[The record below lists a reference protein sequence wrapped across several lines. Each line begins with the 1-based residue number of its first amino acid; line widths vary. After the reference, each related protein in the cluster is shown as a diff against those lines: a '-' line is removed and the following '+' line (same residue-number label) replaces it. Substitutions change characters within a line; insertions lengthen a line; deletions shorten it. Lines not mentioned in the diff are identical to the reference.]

1 MTDMLNTLEQ
11 ADAQLLLFLNGF
23 HNSYWDYFMM
33 MYSSRFVWI
42 PFYASFLYVMFR
54 NYDWRSTTKSLVA
67 IIAIVVLCD
76 QTTSGLIKP
85 MVERLRP
92 SNTDNPISPMVHIV
106 NNYRG
111 GRYGFPSSHA
121 ANAWGMVFFA
131 MYLARNRKLNLFLL
145 AWAIVMAYSRA
156 YMGVH
161 YPGDILVGIFFGA
174 LYATLCYYLLAYI
187 DPLGIEQ
194 WKTTGRQ
201 LHQSW
206 LPITM
211 GSISVLVMLTV
222 AAFMAATKMDIFFN

>member
-11 ADAQLLLFLNGF
+11 ADTQLLLFLNGF

-54 NYDWRSTTKSLVA
+54 NYDWRSATKCLVA

-121 ANAWGMVFFA
+121 ANAWGNGFLRHVFGPQQEVESFPPGLGHSDGILTRLYGEYTTQA
-131 MYLARNRKLNLFLL
+131 TYWWASFSEPCTPPCAIICWPISTHRVLSNGKPSADNCINRGFQSL
-145 AWAIVMAYSRA
+145 WAHS
-156 YMGVH
+156 
-161 YPGDILVGIFFGA
+161 L
-174 LYATLCYYLLAYI
+174 
-187 DPLGIEQ
+187 
-194 WKTTGRQ
+194 
-201 LHQSW
+201 SW
-206 LPITM
+206 
-211 GSISVLVMLTV
+211 
-222 AAFMAATKMDIFFN
+222 

>member
-1 MTDMLNTLEQ
+1 MLNTLEQ
-11 ADAQLLLFLNGF
+11 ADTQLLLFLNGF

-54 NYDWRSTTKSLVA
+54 NYDWRSSTKCLIA
-67 IIAIVVLCD
+67 IIAIVLLCD

-106 NNYRG
+106 SNYRG

-121 ANAWGMVFFA
+121 ANAWGMFFFA
-131 MYLARNRKLNLFLL
+131 MYLTRNRKLSLFLL
-145 AWAIVMAYSRA
+145 AWAVVMAFSRT

-161 YPGDILVGIFFGA
+161 YPGDILVGILFGA
-174 LYATLCYYLLAYI
+174 LFATLCYYLLDYA
-187 DPLGIEQ
+187 DPQGTEQ
-194 WKTTGRQ
+194 WKATNRQ
-201 LHQSW
+201 LRFSW
-206 LPITM
+206 LPFTT
-211 GSISVLVMLTV
+211 GVISVMIMLIA
-222 AAFMAATKMDIFFN
+222 AAFMATTQMEIFCN

>member
-1 MTDMLNTLEQ
+1 MLNTLEQ
-11 ADAQLLLFLNGF
+11 ADTQLLLFLNGF

-54 NYDWRSTTKSLVA
+54 NYDWRSSTKCLIA
-67 IIAIVVLCD
+67 IIAIVLLCD

-106 NNYRG
+106 SNYRG

-121 ANAWGMVFFA
+121 ANAWGMFFFA
-131 MYLARNRKLNLFLL
+131 MYLTRNRKLSLFLL
-145 AWAIVMAYSRA
+145 AWAVVMAFSRT

-161 YPGDILVGIFFGA
+161 YPGDILVGILFGA
-174 LYATLCYYLLAYI
+174 LFATLCYYLLDYA
-187 DPLGIEQ
+187 DPQGTEQ
-194 WKTTGRQ
+194 WKATNRQ
-201 LHQSW
+201 LRFSW
-206 LPITM
+206 LPFTT
-211 GSISVLVMLTV
+211 GVISVMIMLIA
-222 AAFMAATKMDIFFN
+222 AAFMATTQMEIFFN

>member
-1 MTDMLNTLEQ
+1 MLNTLEQ
-11 ADAQLLLFLNGF
+11 ADTQLLLFLNGF

-54 NYDWRSTTKSLVA
+54 NYDWRSTTKCLVA

-121 ANAWGMVFFA
+121 ANAWSMAFFA
-131 MYLARNRKLNLFLL
+131 MYLVKRNKLTLFLF
-145 AWAIVMAYSRA
+145 AWALLMTYSRI
-156 YMGVH
+156 YLGVH
-161 YPGDILVGIFFGA
+161 YPGDLLVGTLIGFIA
-174 LYATLCYYLLAYI
+174 ATASYYLYRYFAKSYTSQFEPAAG
-187 DPLGIEQ
+187 PLKCASYPII
-194 WKTTGRQ
+194 TG
-201 LHQSW
+201 L
-206 LPITM
+206 I
-211 GSISVLVMLTV
+211 SIWVMLV
-222 AAFMAATKMDIFFN
+222 CSAIMLYMN

>member
-1 MTDMLNTLEQ
+1 MLNTLEQ
-11 ADAQLLLFLNGF
+11 ADTQLLLFLNGF

-42 PFYASFLYVMFR
+42 PFYTSFLYVMFR
-54 NYDWRSTTKSLVA
+54 NYDWRSTTKCLVA

-131 MYLARNRKLNLFLL
+131 MYLARNRKLNLFRLGHSDGILTRLYGSTLPRRHIGGHLFRSLVRHPVLL
-145 AWAIVMAYSRA
+145 SA
-156 YMGVH
+156 G
-161 YPGDILVGIFFGA
+161 
-174 LYATLCYYLLAYI
+174 LYR
-187 DPLGIEQ
+187 P
-194 WKTTGRQ
+194 TGY
-201 LHQSW
+201 
-206 LPITM
+206 
-211 GSISVLVMLTV
+211 
-222 AAFMAATKMDIFFN
+222 

>member
-1 MTDMLNTLEQ
+1 MLNTLEQ

-54 NYDWRSTTKSLVA
+54 NYDWRSTTKCLVA

-121 ANAWGMVFFA
+121 ANA
-131 MYLARNRKLNLFLL
+131 
-145 AWAIVMAYSRA
+145 
-156 YMGVH
+156 
-161 YPGDILVGIFFGA
+161 
-174 LYATLCYYLLAYI
+174 
-187 DPLGIEQ
+187 
-194 WKTTGRQ
+194 
-201 LHQSW
+201 
-206 LPITM
+206 
-211 GSISVLVMLTV
+211 
-222 AAFMAATKMDIFFN
+222 